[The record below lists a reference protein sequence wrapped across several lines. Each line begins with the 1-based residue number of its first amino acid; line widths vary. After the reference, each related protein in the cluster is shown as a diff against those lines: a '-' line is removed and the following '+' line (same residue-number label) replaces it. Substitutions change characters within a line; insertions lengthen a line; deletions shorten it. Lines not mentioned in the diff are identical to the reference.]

1 MSTEAIV
8 RYGENTPIAD
18 GMTRLRESLLE
29 TTRIPGFITE
39 EQLARQ
45 LGVTLS
51 TVRRW
56 KSRKYGPVFIK
67 IGRRDYCKESAASD
81 FAQALLAAAEDRDR
95 PRRRR

>member
-8 RYGENTPIAD
+8 RYGENTLIAD

-45 LGVTLS
+45 LDVALS

-56 KSRKYGPVFIK
+56 KRRGYGPKFVK
-67 IGRRDYCKESAASD
+67 IGRTDYCKETGAAD
-81 FAQALLAAAEDRDR
+81 FAAALLAEAEHRDR